1 MVLFKKNNSPAKKL
15 WMVLWTGLWAL
26 LMSCSA
32 DYDEF
37 GTSPYHMFNEIVFE
51 EQEGDAEVYPD
62 EQRMVINLK
71 AVSDSQRVW
80 DSVTIESINI
90 SNMASLHL
98 VESKVLEFPSDSL
111 ALDSLVKKVAYV
123 EKKLKDGSKLRLPA
137 SRTLYM
143 VIIAENGD
151 MALWQLKFVVPDEGS
166 SIDNPGENGSGES
179 GNDGGETSKSSD
191 NSISLDFKDAL
202 ETVVKGDSIY
212 VTYPQGYNVK
222 SALLSNVVVPSN
234 ATVSPDPKSIK
245 DWSAP
250 QKIKVKAEDG
260 LEKVW
265 TVIVSSIKSNATDL
279 QLLFKDQ
286 LKVNRTQDTIY
297 IKLVNGASVGGAVV
311 DTFIVSEGATVT
323 PKPDTIKAWKNFQ
336 SFKVTA
342 EDGTVKTWVLSLSI
356 AAADEKVSS
365 DKELISISATGEESA
380 ATIDKSKKT
389 VELHL
394 KSGSD
399 LSSVK
404 VSLEISE
411 TASHNLPETL
421 DLRDAMTFTIT
432 AEDASSET
440 WTLTASVP
448 AEPPR
453 VLSLKIAG
461 KQAVIDTVEK
471 SIHVDSLAFRTDLKS
486 LELTELKLSNGATVA
501 GFTVGS
507 KYDFGTGQELVVK
520 NASGE
525 SFAYR
530 VKAGYQLPGGDFN
543 SWNGDKSKPDSIW
556 GNANTII
563 TTTEKYTSGSL
574 IGAVIS
580 TNSVMSKIASGSL
593 YTADFNPNGVGTLS
607 MANASTW
614 PDGNELLDFGKPFAA
629 RPEYVEFR
637 LSYVGKSGD
646 SCDAYILLEN
656 RTGDKNVN
664 RKSSDVNKLVASA
677 WYRSTTDNN
686 SGRTNPDVVSVSERD
701 ANGMVTIRLK
711 LKYGKPLSGSPIENS
726 STFNTTLRS
735 SNKSAINNGLIQG
748 TGDEP
753 VTHIRVVFASSA
765 DGNHYV
771 GVKDSKLIVDDIRL
785 IY

>member
-1 MVLFKKNNSPAKKL
+1 MSRRFFIKMLIAL
-15 WMVLWTGLWAL
+15 GLGN
-26 LMSCSA
+26 
-32 DYDEF
+32 F
-37 GTSPYHMFNEIVFE
+37 
-51 EQEGDAEVYPD
+51 
-62 EQRMVINLK
+62 
-71 AVSDSQRVW
+71 
-80 DSVTIESINI
+80 
-90 SNMASLHL
+90 
-98 VESKVLEFPSDSL
+98 FP
-111 ALDSLVKKVAYV
+111 K
-123 EKKLKDGSKLRLPA
+123 
-137 SRTLYM
+137 
-143 VIIAENGD
+143 
-151 MALWQLKFVVPDEGS
+151 
-166 SIDNPGENGSGES
+166 
-179 GNDGGETSKSSD
+179 
-191 NSISLDFKDAL
+191 
-202 ETVVKGDSIY
+202 
-212 VTYPQGYNVK
+212 
-222 SALLSNVVVPSN
+222 
-234 ATVSPDPKSIK
+234 
-245 DWSAP
+245 
-250 QKIKVKAEDG
+250 
-260 LEKVW
+260 
-265 TVIVSSIKSNATDL
+265 
-279 QLLFKDQ
+279 
-286 LKVNRTQDTIY
+286 
-297 IKLVNGASVGGAVV
+297 
-311 DTFIVSEGATVT
+311 
-323 PKPDTIKAWKNFQ
+323 
-336 SFKVTA
+336 
-342 EDGTVKTWVLSLSI
+342 I
-356 AAADEKVSS
+356 AAAEEIHMPKDGYEPLNSIKFLRQIITKDSRTSRMIMWQS
-365 DKELISISATGEESA
+365 DSAEDFLLEYKAVGEESA
-380 ATIDKSKKT
+380 ATVDKSKKT

-461 KQAVIDTVEK
+461 KQAIIDTVEK

-486 LELTELKLSNGATVA
+486 LELTELKLSNGATAA

-607 MANASTW
+607 MASSSTW

-726 STFNTTLRS
+726 STFNTTLKS
-735 SNKSAINNGLIQG
+735 SNKSAIAA
-748 TGDEP
+748 
-753 VTHIRVVFASSA
+753 VS
-765 DGNHYV
+765 
-771 GVKDSKLIVDDIRL
+771 IRL
-785 IY
+785 VIRRAFLSGDFPIVRRILFAKIDKKIGMVHKFAKKWLFLHP

>member
-37 GTSPYHMFNEIVFE
+37 GTSPYHKFNEIVFE

-71 AVSDSQRVW
+71 AVPDSQQVW
-80 DSVTIESINI
+80 DSVTIEYINI

-111 ALDSLVKKVAYV
+111 ALDSLVKKMAYV
-123 EKKLKDGSKLRLPA
+123 EKKLEDGSKLRLPA
-137 SRTLYM
+137 SRILYM

-166 SIDNPGENGSGES
+166 STDNPGENGSGES
-179 GNDGGETSKSSD
+179 GNDGGEMSKSSD

-222 SALLSNVVVPSN
+222 SVVLSNVVIPSN

-260 LEKVW
+260 SEKVW
-265 TVIVSSIKSNATDL
+265 TVIVFSIKSNATDL

-286 LKVNRTQDTIY
+286 LKVNRSQDTIY
-297 IKLVNGASVGGAVV
+297 IKLKNGSSVGNAVVDSFAVSDGASV
-311 DTFIVSEGATVT
+311 S

-342 EDGTVKTWVLSLSI
+342 EDGTAKTWVLSLSI

-404 VSLEISE
+404 VSLEISG

-421 DLRDAMTFTIT
+421 DLREAATFTIT

-461 KQAVIDTVEK
+461 RQAIIDTVGK
-471 SIHVDSLAFRTDLKS
+471 SIHVDSLPFRTDLKS
-486 LELTELKLSNGATVA
+486 LELTELKLSNGATAA
-501 GFTVGS
+501 GFAVGS
-507 KYDFGTGQELVVK
+507 KYDFGTGQEMVVK
-520 NASGE
+520 NAAGE
-525 SFAYR
+525 SFSYR

-543 SWNGDKSKPDSIW
+543 SWKSGKSLPDSIW
-556 GNANTII
+556 GNANTIL

-574 IGAVIS
+574 IGAVIT
-580 TNSVMSKIASGSL
+580 TNSVMNKIASGSL
-593 YTADFNPNGVGTLS
+593 YTADFNPKGVGTLS

-629 RPEYVEFR
+629 RPEYVEVR
-637 LSYVGKSGD
+637 LSYVGKGD

-656 RTGDKNVN
+656 RTGDKNIN

-677 WYRSTTDNN
+677 WYRSTTDDN
-686 SGRTNPDVVSVSERD
+686 SGRSNPDVVSVSERD
-701 ANGMVTIRLK
+701 ANGMVTIRMK
-711 LKYGKPLSGSPIENS
+711 MKYGTPLSGSPIENS
-726 STFNTTLRS
+726 STFNTVLKST
-735 SNKSAINNGLIQG
+735 NKSAINNGLIQG
-748 TGDEP
+748 SGDEP

-771 GVKDSKLIVDDIRL
+771 GVKEAKLIVDDIRL